1 MSDLSE
7 YRKAIADGTYTPDPD
22 KIMSIPIKNGAGNVD
37 VDVRFL
43 PDDVY
48 REALLQGLK
57 VIAERAM
64 SKLTKEAYPDD
75 AERKVAIRDKALAN
89 VEDMYAGRV
98 KITGATV
105 VKKASGA
112 VMTEAMR
119 LARNLVKDAM
129 KAEKIKISTV
139 KASDITIAAKA
150 FIEAD
155 PSIITTA
162 EANLA
167 ARSETPVKINITSL
181 IQADPVLVKK
191 AEEKAK
197 AAKAEKGLSKTQAG
211 KVAPRAKA
219 KPAVS
224 AEVAHA
230 AQKATEHHGH
240 TAH

>member
-1 MSDLSE
+1 MSDLSP
-7 YRKAIADGTYTPDPD
+7 YHQAIKDGTYTPDPD
-22 KIMSIPIKNGAGNVD
+22 KIISVPLKNGAGTVD
-37 VDVRFL
+37 VDARFL

-64 SKLTKEAYPDD
+64 SKITKEAYPDE
-75 AERKVAIRDKALAN
+75 AERKGAIRAKAEAN
-89 VEDMYAGRV
+89 VEDMYAGKV
-98 KITGATV
+98 KITGAV
-105 VKKASGA
+105 AVKKASGA

-167 ARSETPVKINITSL
+167 ARAS
-181 IQADPVLVKK
+181 
-191 AEEKAK
+191 
-197 AAKAEKGLSKTQAG
+197 
-211 KVAPRAKA
+211 
-219 KPAVS
+219 
-224 AEVAHA
+224 
-230 AQKATEHHGH
+230 
-240 TAH
+240 

>member
-1 MSDLSE
+1 MSDLSP
-7 YRKAIADGTYTPDPD
+7 YHAAVADGSYVLDPD
-22 KIMSIPIKNGAGNVD
+22 KIISVPLKNGAGSVD
-37 VDVRFL
+37 VDARFL

-75 AERKVAIRDKALAN
+75 AERKSAIRAKAEAN
-89 VEDMYAGRV
+89 VEDMYRGKV

-112 VMTEAMR
+112 VLTEAMR

-129 KAEKIKISTV
+129 KAEKIRISTV

-155 PSIITTA
+155 PSILTTA

-167 ARSETPVKINITSL
+167 ARAETPVKINIKSL
-181 IQADPVLVKK
+181 IKADPILVKK
-191 AEEKAK
+191 AEEKAAADK
-197 AAKAEKGLSKTQAG
+197 AAKGLSKTQAG

-219 KPAVS
+219 KPEAVI
-224 AEVAHA
+224 A
-230 AQKATEHHGH
+230 AKATEAKGHHT

>member
-1 MSDLSE
+1 MNALST
-7 YRKAIADGTYTPDPD
+7 YHQAVADGTYTPDPD
-22 KIMSIPIKNGAGNVD
+22 KIMAIPLKNGAGSVD

-64 SKLTKEAYPDD
+64 SKLTKEAYPDE
-75 AERKVAIRDKALAN
+75 AERKGAIHAKAMAN
-89 VEDMYAGRV
+89 VEDMYAGKV

-167 ARSETPVKINITSL
+167 ARAETPVKINIKSL
-181 IQADPVLVKK
+181 IQADPDLVRK
-191 AEEKAK
+191 AEAKAA
-197 AAKAEKGLSKTQAG
+197 AAKAEKPLSKTQAG

-219 KPAVS
+219 KSEAV
-224 AEVAHA
+224 VAHA
-230 AQKATEHHGH
+230 ATAKGHTAGH

>member
-1 MSDLSE
+1 MTDLNES
-7 YRKAIADGTYTPDPD
+7 ASLDTPST
-22 KIMSIPIKNGAGNVD
+22 IIPITLKNGAGVVD
-37 VDVRFL
+37 VDTARL
-43 PDDVY
+43 PDAVY

-57 VIAERAM
+57 VLAERAM
-64 SKLTKEAYPDD
+64 SKLTKEAYPDE
-75 AERKVAIRDKALAN
+75 AERKGAIHAKALAN
-89 VEDMYAGRV
+89 VEDMYQGKV
-98 KITGATV
+98 KLTGAV
-105 VKKASGA
+105 AVKKASGA

-162 EANLA
+162 EANLEARA
-167 ARSETPVKINITSL
+167 ATPTKINISAL
-181 IQADPVLVKK
+181 IKADPELVKK
-191 AEEKAK
+191 AEAKAA
-197 AAKAEKGLSKTQAG
+197 AAKAEKPLSKTQAG

-219 KPAVS
+219 KTPEAHV
-224 AEVAHA
+224 VAKGTHA
-230 AQKATEHHGH
+230 AAH